1 MAEQPATVRNDDE
14 RPHSAGPSSS
24 PEDPGSFAARLFRN
38 LRLSLWRGFQH
49 DAFGV
54 AKGVAYSAILSLFPI
69 LMIVASL
76 LVTAQNAAEYVASIT
91 DAAYRVLPPGMGP
104 VVEAYFR
111 TAQERPVR
119 LLVVASL
126 ITLWTASGVMMSWM
140 VGFREAYQLPK
151 TWGLVK
157 ERLIAFGLVIMAGI
171 PLSFATILVAF
182 GNQIE
187 ARLSHAA
194 GQQISPYLALLWT
207 AIRWLIATATS
218 IAVMQLIYHNAVPR
232 TLKWHTVLP
241 GATLATAVWFPT
253 TVLFG
258 YYVRH
263 FAAYGLFYGSL
274 ATPIVLLVWLYIMS
288 IIVLIGAEF
297 NALVYPRAV
306 KAKDGEP
313 YVVRN
318 P

>member
-1 MAEQPATVRNDDE
+1 MTEIPASVRETNGAEKGAASAVPVR
-14 RPHSAGPSSS
+14 PSSFMS
-24 PEDPGSFAARLFRN
+24 RMLRN
-38 LRLSLWRGFQH
+38 LRLALWRGFQH

-54 AKGVAYSAILSLFPI
+54 AKGGAFSSILSLFPI
-69 LMIVASL
+69 LMIVASI
-76 LVTAQNAAEYVASIT
+76 LVSTRNGPEYVVSIT

-111 TAQERPVR
+111 TAQERPVG
-119 LLVVASL
+119 LLIGASL
-126 ITLWTASGVMMSWM
+126 ITLWTASGVMISWM

-157 ERLIAFGLVIMAGI
+157 ERMIAFGLTIMAGI
-171 PLSFATILVAF
+171 PLMFATILVAF

-187 ARLSHAA
+187 HRLSDAA
-194 GQQISPYLALLWT
+194 GQELSPYLALLWM
-207 AIRWLIATATS
+207 AIRWVIATATS
-218 IAVMQLIYHNAVPR
+218 ISVMQLIYHNAVPR

-241 GATLATAVWFPT
+241 GATLATALWFPT
-253 TVLFG
+253 TLLFG

-263 FAAYGLFYGSL
+263 FAAYSLFYGSL
-274 ATPIVLLVWLYIMS
+274 ATPIVLLIWLYIMS

-297 NALVYPRAV
+297 NALVYPRAI
-306 KAKDGEP
+306 KAKEGES